1 MASSCWVLCESCPLT
16 KTADSNLRIQCDRRE
31 HLSTDP
37 CVLVLASRCF
47 RYVYPN
53 PPTLPGRFDSSA
65 IKETIAPATV
75 WSVIECGVAI
85 ICACLPNLAPGLRMI
100 WTRCHHCCCWN
111 RDTGTSS
118 EDLVH
123 GLRLQPVPPE
133 QTKLEERVARSSG
146 EDTVNG
152 SLPI

>member
-1 MASSCWVLCESCPLT
+1 MSHVLLQKGPILIFVFSVTGVSIYRLTLLFLYSPHDVSGTCTLTHPSCLGGLIHRP
-16 KTADSNLRIQCDRRE
+16 
-31 HLSTDP
+31 ST
-37 CVLVLASRCF
+37 
-47 RYVYPN
+47 
-53 PPTLPGRFDSSA
+53 
-65 IKETIAPATV
+65 ETVAPATV